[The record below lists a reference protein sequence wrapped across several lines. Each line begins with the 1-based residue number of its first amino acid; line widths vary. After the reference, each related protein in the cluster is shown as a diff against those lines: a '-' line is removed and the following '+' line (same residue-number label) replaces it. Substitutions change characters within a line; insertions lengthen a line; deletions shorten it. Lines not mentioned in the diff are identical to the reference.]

1 MATTIQKYVSKC
13 EEVLNAK
20 PAYVHGKS
28 SLTECDCIG
37 MSKYAF
43 RENNVPFSTTGTNF
57 SARQQVDNLRKL
69 KSVDDLHV
77 GDVVFKAREQGEAG
91 WELDKYP
98 KYMPGGKYYNGD
110 LRDYYHIGTVKSV
123 YPLQIIHMTS
133 PTAKTDD
140 SIVKWGFAGT
150 WKKEYIS
157 DANPDIPEPAPYDPE
172 PEPAKDPVY
181 MVVFAENGK
190 PVNMRT
196 KPSMKAALIDKVPVG
211 CVVEKIGDDGAG
223 WANIIWNKKRGWM
236 MECFLVDEYTPT
248 PDPDE
253 GDDPTDEPGET
264 LTVWSENGL
273 PVKLR
278 KKPSTLCNI
287 YEKLPVGTE
296 VELVKYGVEW
306 TQVNY
311 KQYKGWYMTTKFLSR
326 G

>member
-13 EEVLNAK
+13 EEVLDAK
-20 PAYVHGKS
+20 PAYEKGKS

-57 SARQQVDNLRKL
+57 SARQQVDNFRKL
-69 KSVDDLHV
+69 KSVSDLNV

-133 PTAKTDD
+133 PTAKTDTTI
-140 SIVKWGFAGT
+140 SKWGFVGN

-157 DANPDIPEPAPYDPE
+157 DASPDIPTPDPE
-172 PEPAKDPVY
+172 PAEDPVY

-196 KPSMKAALIDKVPVG
+196 KPSLKAALIDKVPVG
-211 CVVEKIGDDGAG
+211 SVVEKLKEDESG
-223 WANIIWNKKRGWM
+223 WAYIKWKNKTGWM
-236 MECFLVDEYTPT
+236 IDVFLVDEYA
-248 PDPDE
+248 D
-253 GDDPTDEPGET
+253 DDPIDDEPET
-264 LTVWSENGL
+264 LTVWADNGL
-273 PVKLR
+273 PVRLR
-278 KKPSTLCNI
+278 KRPSTSCDI
-287 YEKLPVGTE
+287 YTKLPVGTE
-296 VELVKYGVEW
+296 VELVEAGDDWCK
-306 TQVNY
+306 VNY
-311 KQYKGWYMTTKFLSR
+311 KDFEGWYMMTKFLSR